1 MIKRAL
7 ILFLM
12 HRNAGHDRFCRGH
25 RFPCVATEEPTVV
38 EDYVEDDGMSEVV
51 GQADQALPSIEG
63 LTPLYTTK
71 IKLMTATGS
80 AASIRVAQDE
90 TSQSLGAW

>member
-1 MIKRAL
+1 MTIVGMLAVGTTTP
-7 ILFLM
+7 
-12 HRNAGHDRFCRGH
+12 AAA
-25 RFPCVATEEPTVV
+25 VATGALAPEASAEPVIV
-38 EDYVEDDGMSEVV
+38 EDYVEDDGMSETV

-80 AASIRVAQDE
+80 AATA
-90 TSQSLGAW
+90 TSSR